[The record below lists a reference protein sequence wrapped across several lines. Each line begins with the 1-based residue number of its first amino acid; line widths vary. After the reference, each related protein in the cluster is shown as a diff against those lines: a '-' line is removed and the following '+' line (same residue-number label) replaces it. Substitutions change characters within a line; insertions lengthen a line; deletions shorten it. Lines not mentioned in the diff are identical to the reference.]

1 MFDIGFLELL
11 LIGVLALLVLGPERL
26 PGAARTAGRFV
37 ARARSLARGL
47 QNQLREEMAREE
59 ARLKEGLG
67 VSAPDDTAEGE
78 PEMTARKKPHD

>member
-47 QNQLREEMAREE
+47 QNQLKEEMAREE
-59 ARLKEGLG
+59 ARVREGLG
-67 VSAPDDTAEGE
+67 VAASEDAAGDERD
-78 PEMTARKKPHD
+78 MTARNKPHE